1 MQYHILIATDE
12 NATYQ
17 AVKNSLENLLPNAIF
32 IKAENGGQ
40 AIEAACMANMLHM
53 AFLDVKLP
61 QIDGMQASREI
72 YAVHPVCQFIFLTA
86 YSDFAYMKQ
95 TLDIG
100 ASNYLLKPFSQ
111 IALAIA
117 VQKATSRLERYES
130 SLEVNAQYRL
140 QVEQSHQQAC
150 GQALQNILSG
160 QHSCTVIGLQLH
172 RAGIVFQRGACAVLH
187 CQQAAHMNQIGD
199 MLRGGNWPQDSKL
212 FLLEQQDY
220 IFVLLLSSLAKPLAP
235 DLSEQLRSLYTLAQA
250 LHDCHL
256 LCAVGS
262 DFTRLEQAETACLH
276 CYSLL
281 RQCTEQQPF
290 QCAAESEPYAGLS
303 DLLLAQNG
311 DSARCDRIQDFL
323 ALQALLE
330 IRPELTGT
338 HLYYALVHM
347 LQRCSTPANL
357 TALYEQFS
365 SPLLDCQST
374 AELTACMREIRC
386 FLLASASQTN
396 SARDSSRQRQDILS
410 YLELHYAEPITLE
423 ILSEHLQYSP
433 TYVSKLFKRLF
444 GSSFIG
450 YLTALRLRHAQTL
463 LIQTDLKIKDISVQ
477 TGFGTAAYFTSIFRR
492 ETGMTPS
499 QYRSGQTQAPPG

>member
-1 MQYHILIATDE
+1 MQYHILIATDK
-12 NATYQ
+12 NSTHQ
-17 AVKNSLENLLPNAIF
+17 AVQNSLENLLPNAIF

-40 AIEAACMANMLHM
+40 AIEAAHTANMLHM
-53 AFLDVKLP
+53 AFLDVKLS
-61 QIDGMQASREI
+61 QIDGMQTSREI
-72 YAVHPVCQFIFLTA
+72 HAVHPACQFIFLTA

-100 ASNYLLKPFSQ
+100 ASDYLLKPFSQ

-117 VQKATSRLERYES
+117 VQKATSRLELYENS
-130 SLEVNAQYRL
+130 IRADAQYRL
-140 QVEQSHQQAC
+140 QAEQSHQQAG
-150 GQALQNILSG
+150 GQTLQNILSG
-160 QHSCTVIGLQLH
+160 QHSCAVIGLQLH
-172 RAGIVFQRGACAVLH
+172 RAGIVFQRGVFAVLH
-187 CQQAAHMNQIGD
+187 CQQATLVHQIGD
-199 MLRGGNWPQDSKL
+199 MLRSGSARQDCKL
-212 FLLEQQDY
+212 FLLEQKDY
-220 IFVLLLSSLAKPLAP
+220 IFVLLLSSLAKPLA
-235 DLSEQLRSLYTLAQA
+235 SELAAQLRSLCTLAQA
-250 LHDCHL
+250 LHGCHL

-262 DFTRLEQAETACLH
+262 DFTLLEQAETACLH

-290 QCAAESEPYAGLS
+290 QCTEESGQYAGLS
-303 DLLLAQNG
+303 DLLLAQSE
-311 DSARCDRIQDFL
+311 DSSRCDKIQDFL

-338 HLYYALVHM
+338 HLYYALMPM
-347 LQRCSTPANL
+347 LQRCGTSANL
-357 TALYEQFS
+357 TALHDQLGS
-365 SPLLDCQST
+365 LLLDCQST
-374 AELTACMREIRC
+374 AELTDCMHEIRH
-386 FLLASASQTN
+386 FLSASQTN
-396 SARDSSRQRQDILS
+396 SAKDSSRQHEDILS

-463 LIQTDLKIKDISVQ
+463 LLQTDLKIKDISVQ

-499 QYRSGQTQAPPG
+499 QFRSGQTLTPLS